1 MKKHLFEILC
11 PDGYVKNG
19 FDKTKL
25 KTLFANSMIVNY
37 DKNTFTKEHIDT
49 TDCKKTTMRDF
60 SKFHLSECV
69 FKIVIDNDCKL
80 SNLADS
86 TISLLRDSIE
96 NGNIEFILE
105 NPNNTKLTSEEYEI
119 LKQLKYEI

>member
-37 DKNTFTKEHIDT
+37 DKNTFKI
-49 TDCKKTTMRDF
+49 KKQ
-60 SKFHLSECV
+60 K
-69 FKIVIDNDCKL
+69 
-80 SNLADS
+80 A
-86 TISLLRDSIE
+86 SLKDA
-96 NGNIEFILE
+96 F
-105 NPNNTKLTSEEYEI
+105 
-119 LKQLKYEI
+119 

>member
-1 MKKHLFEILC
+1 MESHDLILFEYMEKICRL
-11 PDGYVKNG
+11 
-19 FDKTKL
+19 L
-25 KTLFANSMIVNY
+25 KG
-37 DKNTFTKEHIDT
+37 HIDT

-69 FKIVIDNDCKL
+69 FKIVIDKDCRL

-96 NGNIEFILE
+96 NGDIEFILE
-105 NPNNTKLTSEEYEI
+105 NPNNIKLTSEEYEI